1 MYLLLLAFR
10 VIYRLPKEKGVA
22 EFGDSD
28 KGRYVLTAVSQRM
41 RMNRKIHWKTR
52 SGIMKKPLPVILIT
66 SMPEF
71 TVTLPYQ
78 DSKKNVPV
86 CRRC

>member
-28 KGRYVLTAVSQRM
+28 KGRKPQTES
-41 RMNRKIHWKTR
+41 KT
-52 SGIMKKPLPVILIT
+52 
-66 SMPEF
+66 
-71 TVTLPYQ
+71 
-78 DSKKNVPV
+78 
-86 CRRC
+86 

>member
-1 MYLLLLAFR
+1 MEIQIREGNSRQKRKLKVCAYCR
-10 VIYRLPKEKGVA
+10 VSTDADEQENSLE
-22 EFGDSD
+22 
-28 KGRYVLTAVSQRM
+28 
-41 RMNRKIHWKTR
+41 TR

>member
-28 KGRYVLTAVSQRM
+28 KGR
-41 RMNRKIHWKTR
+41 KPKT
-52 SGIMKKPLPVILIT
+52 
-66 SMPEF
+66 E
-71 TVTLPYQ
+71 
-78 DSKKNVPV
+78 SKT
-86 CRRC
+86 